1 MDRCCL
7 TLLILS
13 QLIFCMGTSST
24 TDAAETE
31 PLTIKEINQTWQQR
45 RERLQAMRVELS
57 QETTSS
63 KLRYM
68 KSNIDDE
75 DVPLTAEETRR
86 YLQEQVKYN
95 TQHSLLLD
103 SPRFRCRS
111 WGRHSDWQLKEMYNH
126 DMTLTTDG
134 QTAAHSYLFRETTHA
149 TIFKDPAEYRIFS
162 WANLGP
168 LCWSLLAGD
177 PCTETSLNGF
187 SPQKQIKQIQG
198 LDCTILEKKDKS
210 GVSCMWV
217 APRNYECVVMQYERI
232 KSGRKC
238 FTYQFQY
245 SNNMQSGPLPT
256 TWEVKQYQFY
266 ENQNYLTY
274 ASKFKVDSIQ
284 SNVTIPIEQF
294 KLKLPPGAHVSD
306 LRKPNPQGGELNYIV
321 QEDSE

>member
-13 QLIFCMGTSST
+13 QLIFCVGTCST

-31 PLTIKEINQTWQQR
+31 PLTIKEINQTWQHH

-68 KSNIDDE
+68 KSTIDDE

-86 YLQEQVKYN
+86 YLQEQVEYN
-95 TQHSLLLD
+95 TRYSLLLD
-103 SPRFRCRS
+103 SPRFRFRS
-111 WGRHSDWQLKEMYNH
+111 WGRHPYLQLKEMYNH
-126 DMTLTTDG
+126 DMTVTTDG
-134 QTAAHSYLFRETTHA
+134 QTAALSYQFRETTNI
-149 TIFKDPAEYRIFS
+149 TIYKEPVEPRILNCI
-162 WANLGP
+162 NLSP
-168 LCWSLLAGD
+168 LYWSLLAGD
-177 PCTETSLNGF
+177 PCTETSLDGF
-187 SPQKQIKQIQG
+187 SPQKQINQIQG
-198 LDCTILEKKDKS
+198 LDCTVLEKTDKS
-210 GVSCMWV
+210 GVSRLWV
-217 APRNYECVVMQYERI
+217 APRDQECVVMQYERI
-232 KSGRKC
+232 KSGRKY

-245 SNNMQSGPLPT
+245 SNNMESGPLPT

-294 KLKLPPGAHVSD
+294 KMKLPPGAHVSD